1 MLPCGYDFLRG
12 THYVE
17 FHKNCLTIHNN
28 YATLKYVKG
37 KPPIE
42 KNVIH
47 KSLQVNNKGE
57 IPIEKNISV
66 VDEQGNEYEATY
78 PKRAKGLVKSGRAR
92 FISENRI
99 CLASP
104 PAKLSEVNNMENI
117 NNKANATQVKEAAV
131 TVIEAQPAEKPISA
145 KYTLE
150 YALEQLEKV
159 REEEETFSAD
169 ILQRISEVHS
179 SDAEYGDVGAQA
191 KGMALEELAK
201 EHEQTTRKLIDFY
214 LGMVNELKPKEPKT
228 NRSEFLD
235 FVKECVAKAGT
246 GAALPDFEKI
256 WHVMNQ

>member
-1 MLPCGYDFLRG
+1 M
-12 THYVE
+12 
-17 FHKNCLTIHNN
+17 
-28 YATLKYVKG
+28 KG

-117 NNKANATQVKEAAV
+117 NNKANLQEVKKETAIVVNEAPA
-131 TVIEAQPAEKPISA
+131 AEKPASA
-145 KYTLE
+145 KYTLD
-150 YALEQLEKV
+150 YALEQLEKI
-159 REEEETFSAD
+159 REEEKAFSIN
-169 ILQRISEVHS
+169 ILNGISEVQTY
-179 SDAEYGDVGAQA
+179 DGGDIGAQA
-191 KGMALEELAK
+191 KGMALEALSK
-201 EHEQTTRKLIDFY
+201 EHGITSRKLIDFY
-214 LGMVNELKPKEPKT
+214 LGMIDELKPSKESKT
-228 NRSEFLD
+228 NKSEFLD
-235 FVKECVAKAGT
+235 FVKECTAKAGP
-246 GAALPDFEKI
+246 GAALPVFENI

>member
-1 MLPCGYDFLRG
+1 M
-12 THYVE
+12 
-17 FHKNCLTIHNN
+17 
-28 YATLKYVKG
+28 KG

-104 PAKLSEVNNMENI
+104 PAKLSEVNYMENL
-117 NNKANATQVKEAAV
+117 NNKANATEVKEAAI
-131 TVIEAQPAEKPISA
+131 TVIEAPAAEKPA
-145 KYTLE
+145 PTKYTLD
-150 YALEQLEKV
+150 YAFEQLEKV
-159 REEEETFSAD
+159 REEEKAFSIN
-169 ILQRISEVHS
+169 ILNGISEVQTS
-179 SDAEYGDVGAQA
+179 NAEYGDVGAQA
-191 KGMALEELAK
+191 KACALEALAK
-201 EHEQTTRKLIDFY
+201 EHEQTSRKLIDFY
-214 LGMVNELKPKEPKT
+214 LGMINELKPSKEPKT
-228 NRSEFLD
+228 NKAEFLD
-235 FVKECVAKAGT
+235 FVMECTAKAGP

-256 WHVMNQ
+256 WRVINQ

>member
-1 MLPCGYDFLRG
+1 MTIL
-12 THYVE
+12 TNYV
-17 FHKNCLTIHNN
+17 
-28 YATLKYVKG
+28 TLKLVKG
-37 KPPIE
+37 KPPIG

-47 KSLQVNNKGE
+47 KLCKLITEGE

-78 PKRAKGLVKSGRAR
+78 PRRAKGLVKSGRAR

-117 NNKANATQVKEAAV
+117 NNKTNSQEVKKEAVIVKEAP
-131 TVIEAQPAEKPISA
+131 TAEKPASS
-145 KYTLE
+145 KCTLD

-159 REEEETFSAD
+159 REEEKAFAAD
-169 ILQRISEVHS
+169 ILQRISEIQTAYS
-179 SDAEYGDVGAQA
+179 GGDIGAQS
-191 KGMALEELAK
+191 KGMALQALAEE
-201 EHEQTTRKLIDFY
+201 HGQTSRKLIDFY
-214 LGMVNELKPKEPKT
+214 LEMVNELKPPKEPKT

-235 FVKECVAKAGT
+235 FVKDCTAAAGP

-256 WHVMNQ
+256 WNTMFR